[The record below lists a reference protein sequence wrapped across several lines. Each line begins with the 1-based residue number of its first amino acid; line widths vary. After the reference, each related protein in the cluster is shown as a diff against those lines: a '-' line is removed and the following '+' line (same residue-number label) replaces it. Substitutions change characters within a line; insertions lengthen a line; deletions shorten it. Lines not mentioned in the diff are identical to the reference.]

1 MVRHQV
7 HHAID
12 TLVRGHSGHTVLHNF
27 LHRHRPDCL
36 AIARK
41 CMNDFTFGNET
52 KNCVSTRHHESANIL
67 CAEPARR
74 TLDAGFRSYCC
85 DVGAL
90 PHQNAF
96 DEHSLLPSRGL
107 AAYLIDLRG
116 SAGLA
121 PHLGGHAMEAVL
133 LYEEPSISY
142 RREAVSKRRGPRN
155 RSVVG
160 KLVRDRFGSN
170 SSTGPQQSQVRSALH
185 SGLAATAPT

>member
-12 TLVRGHSGHTVLHNF
+12 TIVRGHGGHTVLHDF
-27 LHRHRPDCL
+27 LHRHRPGCL

-52 KNCVSTRHHESANIL
+52 KNFVPTRHHESANIL
-67 CAEPARR
+67 CAEPVRR
-74 TLDAGFRSYCC
+74 SLDAGFWSYCC

-90 PHQNAF
+90 PPQNAF
-96 DEHSLLPSRGL
+96 DGHSLLPSCGL

-121 PHLGGHAMEAVL
+121 PAIGGM
-133 LYEEPSISY
+133 PWKPFSSTRIISISY
-142 RREAVSKRRGPRN
+142 LQEAVSKHRGPRN

-160 KLVRDRFGSN
+160 KLVRDRFGSK
-170 SSTGPQQSQVRSALH
+170 GEII
-185 SGLAATAPT
+185 AASRCLPLCPRERTWSDY